1 MATLNKDI
9 SVLAAILNDISNGS
23 DINFIYILS
32 AKNVNNATMKNT
44 LKQTDQMKSQFVYKL
59 FGHLTKAAG
68 IKVFLIPKKWE
79 CSEQIV

>member
-23 DINFIYILS
+23 DINFIHILS

-44 LKQTDQMKSQFVYKL
+44 LKQTEHQMKSQFVYKL

-68 IKVFLIPKKWE
+68 IKVFLIPKK
-79 CSEQIV
+79 